1 MQKEQN
7 NKPNTL
13 NLGDKLSE
21 EDKILLHESLRLHSE
36 TIGKFFKLFI
46 VVTICFCVTLAMIVG
61 TFLLYLYQYDFS
73 SETTTTTTTTE
84 VEQST
89 EGGGDANY
97 IGRDGEINY
106 GQADS
111 QDNDNNN
118 YHYNKTNQ
126 EGEQITWQE

>member
-1 MQKEQN
+1 MQNEKS
-7 NKPNTL
+7 NKPKPL

-36 TIGKFFKLFI
+36 TISKFFKLFI
-46 VVTICFCVTLAMIVG
+46 IVTICFCLTLSIIVG

-106 GQADS
+106 GKAES
-111 QDNDNNN
+111 QGDNNNDNDNN
-118 YHYNKTNQ
+118 
-126 EGEQITWQE
+126 